1 MTAVVRIDG
10 FRRCDQQG
18 KLHVTGS
25 GCLAAA
31 AAAARDTV
39 AKFPLEIVEL
49 VLIEAQTLCHFQL
62 CTVRRVIAWLTYTE

>member
-18 KLHVTGS
+18 KLHVTGC

-31 AAAARDTV
+31 AARDTG
-39 AKFPLEIVEL
+39 ANFLLEIVEL